1 MFDEDLDYCRD
12 FFNQESNIDFP
23 CLPDIITFKMA
34 ALILDISVVTIAKV
48 VRAENIPIISNNNE
62 QSIKKSDMI
71 RFFQKKLLC
80 YLPVLSQENSP
91 DKPK

>member
-48 VRAENIPIISNNNE
+48 VREENIPIISNN
-62 QSIKKSDMI
+62 K
-71 RFFQKKLLC
+71 
-80 YLPVLSQENSP
+80 ENSP
-91 DKPK
+91 DKPE